1 VWAFVIILKLLALVW
16 GILYAGVKYSAIAAV
31 LVLLG
36 IAAL

>member
-1 VWAFVIILKLLALVW
+1 VW
-16 GILYAGVKYSAIAAV
+16 GIMYAGVKYSAIAAV